1 MSLLSNSR
9 LYSCYRLSLGD
20 RSHPS
25 SLHVLQQSVDGSV
38 SEGWRGVCRVAYVDV
53 DLFHCPYLRILHRVA
68 THFIYDCFLNYS
80 AQGHQ
85 HFQFVA
91 FFFFSQ
97 IGRYKTYIQQLCQKP
112 EFLEVTSDAA
122 YFLSAFVRSFYYH
135 HRIIERQQ

>member
-1 MSLLSNSR
+1 MSSLSNSR

-38 SEGWRGVCRVAYVDV
+38 SESWRGMCLVAYIGMN
-53 DLFHCPYLRILHRVA
+53 LFHCPYLRILHRVA
-68 THFIYDCFLNYS
+68 THFIYCCFSNYS

-85 HFQFVA
+85 HIQFVA
-91 FFFFSQ
+91 VFFLQ

-112 EFLEVTSDAA
+112 EFLEVTSDTA
-122 YFLSAFVRSFYYH
+122 YFFSAFVRSFYYH
-135 HRIIERQQ
+135 HRIMERHR

>member
-38 SEGWRGVCRVAYVDV
+38 SEGWRGVCCVVYVGV
-53 DLFHCPYLRILHRVA
+53 DLFHCSYLRILRRVA
-68 THFIYDCFLNYS
+68 THFIYGCFSNYS

-85 HFQFVA
+85 HIQFVA
-91 FFFFSQ
+91 VFFLQ

-122 YFLSAFVRSFYYH
+122 YFFFCIRA
-135 HRIIERQQ
+135 

>member
-1 MSLLSNSR
+1 MSSLSNSR

-38 SEGWRGVCRVAYVDV
+38 SEGWRGVCCVVYVGV
-53 DLFHCPYLRILHRVA
+53 DLFHCSYLRILRRVA
-68 THFIYDCFLNYS
+68 THFIYGCFSNYS

-85 HFQFVA
+85 HIQFVA
-91 FFFFSQ
+91 VFFLQ

-122 YFLSAFVRSFYYH
+122 YFFFCIRA
-135 HRIIERQQ
+135 

>member
-20 RSHPS
+20 RSHSS

-38 SEGWRGVCRVAYVDV
+38 SEGWRGVCCVVYVGV
-53 DLFHCPYLRILHRVA
+53 DLFHCSYLRILRRVA
-68 THFIYDCFLNYS
+68 THFIYGCFSNYS

-85 HFQFVA
+85 HIQFVA
-91 FFFFSQ
+91 VFFLQ

>member
-1 MSLLSNSR
+1 MSSLSNSR

-38 SEGWRGVCRVAYVDV
+38 SEGWRGVCCVVCVGV
-53 DLFHCPYLRILHRVA
+53 DLFHCSYLRILRRVA
-68 THFIYDCFLNYS
+68 THFIYGCFSNYS

-85 HFQFVA
+85 HIQFVA
-91 FFFFSQ
+91 VFFLQ

-112 EFLEVTSDAA
+112 EFLEVTSDTA
-122 YFLSAFVRSFYYH
+122 YFFSAFVRSFYYH
-135 HRIIERQQ
+135 HRIMERHR

>member
-1 MSLLSNSR
+1 MSSLSNSR

-20 RSHPS
+20 RSHSS

-38 SEGWRGVCRVAYVDV
+38 SEGWRGVCCVVYVGV
-53 DLFHCPYLRILHRVA
+53 DLFHCSYLRILRRVA
-68 THFIYDCFLNYS
+68 THFIYGCFSNYS

-85 HFQFVA
+85 HIQFVA
-91 FFFFSQ
+91 VFFLQ

-122 YFLSAFVRSFYYH
+122 YFFFCIRA
-135 HRIIERQQ
+135 

>member
-1 MSLLSNSR
+1 MSSLSNSR

-38 SEGWRGVCRVAYVDV
+38 SEGWRGVCCVVYVGV
-53 DLFHCPYLRILHRVA
+53 DLFHCSYLRILRRVA
-68 THFIYDCFLNYS
+68 THFIYGCFSNYS

-85 HFQFVA
+85 HIQFVA
-91 FFFFSQ
+91 VFFLQ

-122 YFLSAFVRSFYYH
+122 YFFFLHSCVVFTT
-135 HRIIERQQ
+135 ITE